1 MVSALEALA
10 LAAAGMERRQSDDA
24 HRHRDGGGGVGAGG
38 VGDDARMGLCPV
50 IGRRLLLH
58 HQWQWKSSRRRWR
71 TRLHGSASAIMV
83 LLLCTFSY
91 LIASSLLDM
100 YIIHDHDPEDSNGG
114 GYYNEKY
121 HRRAMLEETAP
132 ISTSSSSTFRS
143 SGRMMTV
150 PLLPHH
156 ELHHRK
162 RRELSKQRMG
172 GGVGENNDESAN
184 LIRLRREEAYTRHFE
199 SSNRRVM
206 RAYDDIGNMV
216 DNDRR
221 LASSPPH
228 YYETGPLYRGY
239 GTHYIDLYVGS
250 PTPKRRTVVVDTGS
264 SSTAF
269 PCTGNNY
276 VEGGCEGCGMDGN
289 GVDEVDGVD
298 DDNDDGEYIAANS
311 VTYLEKK
318 CQRNG
323 KLRSPSSCDFGI
335 CVRSSSAAVGRH
347 LQAEIEQ
354 STSMN
359 DSTTNGGSENRLF
372 QCRMSASYAEG
383 STWSAI
389 EASDVV
395 YPFGRTTLND
405 AIDGDTMEFRLKFGC
420 QTKVSTIVHQQLM
433 STNNK

>member
-24 HRHRDGGGGVGAGG
+24 HRHRDGGGGVGV
-38 VGDDARMGLCPV
+38 VGDDARMGLWPV

-71 TRLHGSASAIMV
+71 TRHGSASAIMV

-156 ELHHRK
+156 KLHHRK
-162 RRELSKQRMG
+162 RR
-172 GGVGENNDESAN
+172 GVGENNDESAN
-184 LIRLRREEAYTRHFE
+184 LIHLRREEEYSRHFE
-199 SSNRRVM
+199 SSNRRIT
-206 RAYDDIGNMV
+206 RAYDDIGNEV

-221 LASSPPH
+221 LASSSPPH

-269 PCTGNNY
+269 PCTGNSY
-276 VEGGCEGCGMDGN
+276 VEGGCEGCGMNEN
-289 GVDEVDGVD
+289 GLDEVDGVD
-298 DDNDDGEYIAANS
+298 DDDEYIAANS
-311 VTYLEKK
+311 VTYLEKT

-323 KLRSPSSCDFGI
+323 KLGSPSSCDFGV
-335 CVRSSSAAVGRH
+335 CLRSSSAVVGRR
-347 LQAEIEQ
+347 LKAEADQ
-354 STSMN
+354 SSSMN
-359 DSTTNGGSENRLF
+359 DSITNGGSENRLF
-372 QCRMSASYAEG
+372 QCRMTASYAEG
-383 STWSAI
+383 STWTAI
-389 EASDVV
+389 EASDIV
-395 YPFGRTTLND
+395 YPFGPTTLND
-405 AIDGDTMEFRLKFGC
+405 VIDGDTMEFRLKFGC
-420 QTKVSTIVHQQLM
+420 QTKVSTNFHQQLL
-433 STNNK
+433 SAI